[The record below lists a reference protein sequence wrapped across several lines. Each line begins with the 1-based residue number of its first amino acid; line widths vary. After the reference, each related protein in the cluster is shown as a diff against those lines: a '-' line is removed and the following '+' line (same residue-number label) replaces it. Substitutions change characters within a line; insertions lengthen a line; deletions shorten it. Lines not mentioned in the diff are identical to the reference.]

1 MLGMRGAGIQG
12 AGVGWTPQASSDL
25 VEEPVKVFPPLPGIH
40 RPPQGRPRKGA
51 VQAAIF
57 TNLCSAGKVQTTQE
71 KVGTIS
77 PLGPLCPPQATSPLT
92 SRIEGL
98 FYAPPFLPMGIRSQS
113 CSCRVLSS
121 LHWKPM
127 EGKQEALRLL
137 WAQLCSIPGDTLI

>member
-25 VEEPVKVFPPLPGIH
+25 VEEPVKVFPSLPGIH
-40 RPPQGRPRKGA
+40 RPPQGGPRKGA

-57 TNLCSAGKVQTTQE
+57 TNLCSAGKVQTAQE

-77 PLGPLCPPQATSPLT
+77 PLGPLCPPQAVSPLT

-98 FYAPPFLPMGIRSQS
+98 FYAPPSRPWESGARAVPAVCLAHFIGSPWRASKKPSVCSGPSCAPSQEI
-113 CSCRVLSS
+113 
-121 LHWKPM
+121 H
-127 EGKQEALRLL
+127 
-137 WAQLCSIPGDTLI
+137 